1 MDVLVTGGDGF
12 VGRHLCDELAGRG
25 HDVTAL
31 SRDPDPSVFEESV
44 ATAVGDVTAYD
55 SIVDS
60 FEGQDA
66 VVNLVA
72 LSALYQPSGGEERH
86 FAVHL
91 GGTEN
96 AVRAAEEHDVE
107 RFVQMSALGA
117 DPRGPTA
124 YIRAKGEAEGVVR
137 DSDLDWTVFRP
148 SVVFG
153 DGDEF
158 ASFTKML
165 TTPYVTGL
173 PGANTV
179 RFQPI
184 WVGDFAPMLVDSIE
198 DDEHVDQIYEIG
210 GPAVLTLGDVT
221 KLVYRA
227 EGKSVSVVHVPTSLA
242 KVGGTLIGPVP
253 FVPFGPDQ
261 ARSLEIDN
269 TVADND
275 ITAFGRSESDLRTFA
290 SYLGVR

>member
-12 VGRHLCDELAGRG
+12 VGRNLCDELAERG

-31 SRDPDPSVFEESV
+31 SRDPDPSVFEADV
-44 ATAVGDVTAYD
+44 DTAIGDVTAYD
-55 SIVDS
+55 SMKEA
-60 FEGQDA
+60 FAGRDA
-66 VVNLVA
+66 VFNLVA

-86 FAVHL
+86 FEVHL

-96 AVRAAEEHDVE
+96 AVRAAEEHGVE

-117 DPRGPTA
+117 DPQGPTA

-137 DSDLDWTVFRP
+137 DSALDWTIFRP

-173 PGANTV
+173 PGADTV

-184 WVGDFAPMLVDSIE
+184 WIGDFAPMLVDSIE
-198 DDEHVDQIYEIG
+198 DGGHVGETYEIG

-227 EGKSVSVVHVPTSLA
+227 EGKSVSVIHIPTSLA
-242 KVGGTLIGPVP
+242 KVGGTLIGPIP
-253 FVPFGPDQ
+253 LIPFGPNQ

-275 ITAFGRSESDLRTFA
+275 ATVFGRTPADLRSFA
-290 SYLGVR
+290 DYLGVT